1 MVFIDLKVDF
11 ENAMCFDKVQ
21 DATVCLKNKRFLLAS
36 FSILYDLFS
45 RLMFFLAC
53 DKMSQ
58 EVFVAIGELILLMPK
73 SSKEG
78 LDSQWEGWH
87 SSKHRK
93 SSGSAVAREQ
103 WLKDIASC
111 SARHV
116 RVFR

>member
-1 MVFIDLKVDF
+1 MV
-11 ENAMCFDKVQ
+11 
-21 DATVCLKNKRFLLAS
+21 
-36 FSILYDLFS
+36 
-45 RLMFFLAC
+45 FLAC

-58 EVFVAIGELILLMPK
+58 EVFAAIGEMILLTPK

-78 LDSQWEGWH
+78 LDSQWEGWQ
-87 SSKHRK
+87 SSKHRE

-103 WLKDIASC
+103 WLKDIANC